1 MEPRDDIPEEHPEI
15 DVQSLKR
22 AIMRRDEAVER
33 FRAAKAQ
40 MMRGRAAKDAK
51 RQEQAPHPGERP
63 QSR

>member
-1 MEPRDDIPEEHPEI
+1 MDTRDDIPEEHPDL

-40 MMRGRAAKDAK
+40 MRERASQDVR
-51 RQEQAPHPGERP
+51 RQDETPHPG
-63 QSR
+63 QQQ

>member
-1 MEPRDDIPEEHPEI
+1 MEPRDDIPEEHPDI

-40 MMRGRAAKDAK
+40 MMRGRGAKEAK
-51 RQEQAPHPGERP
+51 PQEQAPRQDGRSH
-63 QSR
+63 SR